1 MEVKAVTKYVR
12 ISPFK
17 LRAPVE
23 ALKGKPVEEALNLL
37 KFMPLKAAGIISK
50 TLSSAVANAEHNNDL
65 DVDELFVKNI
75 CCRPGP
81 HAEAVS
87 CQGPG
92 QRCTDS
98 EKNQPHHSNSCG
110 NGLNKEGSDWAKK

>member
-75 CCRPGP
+75 
-81 HAEAVS
+81 VVD
-87 CQGPG
+87 QGPTLKRFRARARG
-92 QRCTDS
+92 RGARILKRTS
-98 EKNQPHHSNSCG
+98 HITVTVAETV
-110 NGLNKEGSDWAKK
+110 